1 MSPRSALL
9 RLVPLAVCFSLVTG
23 CGVGEARIASAEP
36 PAAPLPVT
44 GVSAYIT
51 DLYAT
56 YQATS
61 TLNADRDAAV
71 PARVSGEVVALL
83 VEEGDRV
90 VQGQLLARLDGQ
102 RLQLQ
107 VQQSAAEHTLRR
119 TELRRQQRLHEH
131 GLVSAASFDSLQ
143 YDVEALAT
151 ALELDRL
158 NYSYTEIRAPISGV
172 VSSRAIKL
180 GQYLKPGDLAFRIS
194 DTTQLVATVRVP
206 QNELEHFRVE
216 LPLSLQVN
224 AAGTREYPAL
234 IDRISPV
241 VDRSDGTFRVTSYV
255 DNADGELAPGMFA
268 RISVRYEKF
277 ADAVALPESAV
288 MEEDGAFVVYVISN
302 GQAERRE
309 IVPGVRDRGLVQIVA
324 GVSAGDVVIKNGST
338 GVRDGTAVVAM
349 NLAVAQQRR

>member
-1 MSPRSALL
+1 MPSRSALV
-9 RLVPLAVCFSLVTG
+9 RLAMLAVCVSLVAG
-23 CGVGEARIASAEP
+23 CGVGEARVASTETTT
-36 PAAPLPVT
+36 APLPVV

-61 TLNADRDAAV
+61 TLSADGDAAV
-71 PARVSGEVVALL
+71 PARVSGEVIALL

-102 RLQLQ
+102 RLALQ
-107 VQQSAAEHTLRR
+107 VQQSDAEFTLRR

-143 YDVEALAT
+143 YDVEALAA
-151 ALELDRL
+151 ALELDQL
-158 NYSYTEIRAPISGV
+158 NFSYTEIRAPINGV
-172 VSSRAIKL
+172 ISSRDIKL

-194 DTTQLVATVRVP
+194 DTTQLLATVRVP
-206 QNELEHFRVE
+206 QNELRHFQVE
-216 LPLSLQVN
+216 LPLTLQVK
-224 AAGTREYPAL
+224 AAGSQEYAAL

-241 VDRSDGTFRVTSYV
+241 VDRSDGTFRVTTYV
-255 DNADGELAPGMFA
+255 DNANGELAPGMFA
-268 RISVRYEKF
+268 RISVRYEEHV
-277 ADAVALPESAV
+277 DTVALPETAV
-288 MEEDGAFVVYVISN
+288 IEEDGVHVVYVISN

-309 IVPGVRDRGLVQIVA
+309 IVPGVRDRGQVQIVS
-324 GVSAGDVVIKNGST
+324 GVSAGEVVISNGSA

-349 NLAVAQQRR
+349 DSAVAHQGR